1 MAAEHNLVEAVEC
14 LLKYGADPTA
24 VDKVSCISSY
34 PAHTQSVPIY
44 NVYLN

>member
-24 VDKVSCISSY
+24 VDKVLT
-34 PAHTQSVPIY
+34 A
-44 NVYLN
+44 